1 MGGRN
6 EDMVG
11 PDVDLDDVAA
21 VEATDRSEMLR
32 AVASSAAQ
40 VRMAASAVAEVGLS
54 AYDNLQRPRAIVCV
68 GMGGSGIAGDVLA
81 AIAGPGCPVP
91 IWVHKNLGLP
101 GWVGAND
108 VVIAVSCSGTTQ
120 ETLSAAAEAGRRGA
134 VVFGVGA
141 ASSPL
146 AAVVEAAR
154 GAFVPAPTDRQP
166 RASLWSL
173 AVPGLMLAE
182 HLGLLPERLDLEA
195 GAARLESVAQ
205 ACHVGRDSLVNPA
218 KSLAL
223 RLEGDRV
230 AQIWGCSSVTAAVAY
245 RFACQLN
252 ENAKMPAV
260 SGVLPEA
267 AHNQIVAFD
276 GGGTAN
282 GPRDIFADPYDDDAG
297 PAGLGR
303 PELVQILVR
312 EPGAESASV
321 SRRADVAAEL
331 AAERGLRIE
340 QLAGEG
346 ATGLERL
353 ASLVCLVDF
362 ASVYAGIAAGYD
374 PTPVSSIAA
383 LKRALD

>member
-1 MGGRN
+1 MA
-6 EDMVG
+6 G
-11 PDVDLDDVAA
+11 PNVELDDVTA
-21 VEATDRSEMLR
+21 VEAVDRSEMLR

-40 VRMAASAVAEVGLS
+40 VRMAASAVAEVGLTV
-54 AYDNLQRPRAIVCV
+54 YDDLPRPRAIVCV
-68 GMGGSGIAGDVLA
+68 GMGGSGIAGEVLSA
-81 AIAGPGCPVP
+81 VAGPGCPVP

-108 VVIAVSCSGTTQ
+108 VVIAVSCSGSTQ
-120 ETLSAAAEAGRRGA
+120 ETLSAAVEAGRRGA
-134 VVFGVGA
+134 MLFGVGA
-141 ASSPL
+141 APSPL
-146 AAVVEAAR
+146 AAVVDQAR
-154 GAFVPAPTDRQP
+154 GVFVPAPTGRQP

-173 AVPGLMLAE
+173 TVPGLMLADR
-182 HLGLLPERLDLEA
+182 LGLLPERLDLEA
-195 GAARLESVAQ
+195 VAVRLESVAQ

-230 AQIWGCSSVTAAVAY
+230 AQIWGCSPVTAAVAY

-252 ENAKMPAV
+252 ENAKMPAI

-276 GGGTAN
+276 GGGAP
-282 GPRDIFADPYDDDAG
+282 GGARDVFADPYDDATS
-297 PAGLGR
+297 AGLGR
-303 PELVQILVR
+303 PELVQILLR
-312 EPGAESASV
+312 EPGEESAPV
-321 SRRADVAAEL
+321 ARRADVAAQL
-331 AAERGLRIE
+331 AGERGLRIE
-340 QLAGEG
+340 QLVSEG

-374 PTPVSSIAA
+374 PTPVSAITA
-383 LKRALD
+383 LKSGLD

>member
-1 MGGRN
+1 MGGPN
-6 EDMVG
+6 
-11 PDVDLDDVAA
+11 VDLDDVAA

-40 VRMAASAVAEVGLS
+40 VRMAASAVAEVGLTG
-54 AYDNLQRPRAIVCV
+54 YDDLPRPRAIVCV
-68 GMGGSGIAGDVLA
+68 GMGGSGIAGDVLS

-108 VVIAVSCSGTTQ
+108 IVIAVSCSGSTQ

-146 AAVVEAAR
+146 AAVVDQAR
-154 GAFVPAPTDRQP
+154 GAFVSAPTDRQP

-182 HLGLLPERLDLEA
+182 HLALLPERLDLEA
-195 GAARLESVAQ
+195 VAARLELVAQ

-276 GGGTAN
+276 GGDAAG
-282 GPRDIFADPYDDDAG
+282 GPRDVFADPYDDAG
-297 PAGLGR
+297 SVGLGR
-303 PELVQILVR
+303 PELVQILLR
-312 EPGAESASV
+312 EPGEESAPV
-321 SRRADVAAEL
+321 ARRADVAAQL

-340 QLAGEG
+340 QLASEG

-362 ASVYAGIAAGYD
+362 ASVYAGIAAGFD